1 MFKNI
6 NEFASSVAHIIET
19 QGDNFLP
26 SNFEIDS
33 VEVQEITK
41 GNDTKM
47 VGVLIRK
54 KGSNIAPNVYLEG
67 FYARYL
73 NGEDMD
79 TLIDD
84 ICEVRI
90 KNDAPDINVNDL
102 TNLDKV
108 KDKITCK
115 VISKKLNEQYLENKP
130 HKVVEDLAVIYIVN
144 LGENGD
150 GQMTMPITDG
160 LLDSYGITADELDK
174 IAMGNLAKSDIEF
187 RSMYD
192 VLKEMVP
199 EGAED
204 MLPPDD
210 GTMYVL
216 TNASKCNGAA
226 AILDK
231 ATMDSIREKLGTDF
245 VIVPSSIHEVI
256 ILKVTQESM
265 SVEELKDTIGTV
277 NTTSLDPKEVLS
289 DHPYLYTKRNGL
301 EAL

>member
-6 NEFASSVAHIIET
+6 NEFASAIAEIIKT
-19 QGDNFLP
+19 QGQNFLP
-26 SNFEIDS
+26 NYFEIDD

-90 KNDAPDINVNDL
+90 KNDTPDINVNDL

-108 KDKITCK
+108 RDKITCK
-115 VISKKLNEQYLENKP
+115 VMSKKLNEQYVENKP
-130 HKVVEDLAVIYIVN
+130 HKVVEDLVVVYIVN
-144 LGENGD
+144 LGENEG
-150 GQMTMPITDG
+150 GQMSMPITNG
-160 LLDSYGITADELDK
+160 LLDSYGITADELNK
-174 IAMGNLAKSDIEF
+174 IAMNNLAKSDIEF

-192 VLKEMVP
+192 VLKEMAP
-199 EGAED
+199 EGMED

-216 TNASKCNGAA
+216 TNASKYNGAS

-231 ATMDSIREKLGTDF
+231 ATMDGIREKLGADF
-245 VIVPSSIHEVI
+245 VIIPSSIHEVI
-256 ILKVTQESM
+256 ILKVTQEFM
-265 SVEELKDTIGTV
+265 SVEELKSTIGEV
-277 NTTSLDPKEVLS
+277 NTTSLDPKEILS
-289 DHPYLYTKRNGL
+289 DHPYIYTKKDGL
-301 EAL
+301 KAI